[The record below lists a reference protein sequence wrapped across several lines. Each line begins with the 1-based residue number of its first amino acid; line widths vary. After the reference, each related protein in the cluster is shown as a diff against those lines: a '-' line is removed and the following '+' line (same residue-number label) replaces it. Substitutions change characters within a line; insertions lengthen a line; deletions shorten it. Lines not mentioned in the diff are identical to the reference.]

1 MYIEDKLTSGTCDAP
16 LDLLSKL
23 VRIESCD
30 PPGREI
36 EVAHHLEAELI
47 RAGVQVELD
56 EFAPGRTNLL
66 ARLPGTGTKPPL
78 VFSAHLDTV
87 PVGIT
92 GWTEEPF
99 GGHVKDGRLYGRGA
113 SDMKSGV
120 VAMTAALLEIAA
132 AGTPLTGD
140 LLLAFSAGESSSCL
154 GAKRFVERRAFAE
167 AGAILVSEPSSL
179 DLIVAEM
186 GVLWLRATAF
196 GRVGHVSGDG
206 GDNAIVKMA
215 SVLARIQSVRL
226 PCPDHPL
233 LPEPTIRIGTIHG
246 GAAVNVTPDRCY
258 VDIDV
263 RIRPGTTPSEILDLL
278 KPLGLVLE
286 ILDFKP
292 SVETTIDHPFTQTC
306 LEACAANRTQTP
318 RISGVAYYSDAT
330 IYTSAFETP
339 FVIIGPG
346 ELGMSG
352 QPDEFV
358 EIEKFNQA
366 IAIYR
371 TIAESYLK
379 QAV

>member
-1 MYIEDKLTSGTCDAP
+1 MARS
-16 LDLLSKL
+16 
-23 VRIESCD
+23 
-30 PPGREI
+30 
-36 EVAHHLEAELI
+36 LEAELI

-56 EFAPGRTNLL
+56 EFAPGRANLL
-66 ARLPGTGTKPPL
+66 ARLPGAGTKPPL

-87 PVGIT
+87 PVGTT

-99 GGHVKDGRLYGRGA
+99 GGHIRDGRLYGRGA

-132 AGTPLTGD
+132 TGTPLTGD
-140 LLLAFSAGESSSCL
+140 LLLAFSAGESSNCL
-154 GAKRFVERRAFAE
+154 GAKRFVERRTFAE

-179 DLIVAEM
+179 ELIIAEM

-206 GDNAIVKMA
+206 GDNAIMKMV
-215 SVLARIQSVRL
+215 SILPQIQSVPL
-226 PCPDHPL
+226 PCTDHPL

-246 GAAVNVTPDRCY
+246 GAAVNVTPDRCF

-263 RIRPGTTPSEILDLL
+263 RIHPGTAPSEILDLL
-278 KPLGLVLE
+278 EPLGLDLE

-292 SVETTIDHPFTQTC
+292 SVETAIDHPFTQTC
-306 LEACAANRTQTP
+306 LQACAANRSQAP

-352 QPDEFV
+352 QTDEFV

-371 TIAESYLK
+371 AIAESYLK
-379 QAV
+379 